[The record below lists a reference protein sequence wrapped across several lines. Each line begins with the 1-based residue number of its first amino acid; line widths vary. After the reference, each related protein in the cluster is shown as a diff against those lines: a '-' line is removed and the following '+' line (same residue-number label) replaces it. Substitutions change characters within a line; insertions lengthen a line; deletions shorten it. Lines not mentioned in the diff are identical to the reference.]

1 MEILRKFV
9 ILIAVGLIL
18 LYVFTPEPMIRL
30 AFGLVFMVT
39 FLYFFNEFETSDKKA
54 KSFERELNRL
64 TKICDEL
71 DENAKLIVKTD
82 LQLSKTQEE
91 LDKKIHGLY
100 VLHELGKKINAAL
113 GTEQLFELILE
124 TLTDQLGFEK
134 ALIFVKKGEKDACA
148 QRALTESPEE
158 KFDFPRLWECVH
170 EEVVVNNK
178 SLFASDI
185 LRETSPLTNKVAAL
199 LNAISFVIVPIALK
213 DTTLG
218 FLGIANSPP
227 YSLLDNSDAEI
238 LATMASEIGVAI
250 DNITL
255 YEEIKKSHQLLE
267 EKVKERT
274 QELAP
279 RNEELK
285 KLNQMKS
292 DFVSTVSHE
301 LRTPLTS
308 IKGYATMLLE
318 NKFGEVTRT
327 QKESLAKINKHSD
340 YLTKLVSDLL
350 DIARIESKRVDMVF
364 KKVDF
369 RDIITTIV
377 EMVQP
382 QLKEK
387 DITLALR
394 VPKEA
399 VTIELDPDYMERVM
413 INLLSNA
420 IKFTPPDG
428 TITITA
434 SANEKTLSV
443 SVQDTGMGI
452 SKEDLSHLFEQF
464 FRADNPI
471 NRKHKGTGLGLSL
484 TKNIVESHGGTIDVK
499 SELGHGSCF
508 TFSMPRTQRAKKTAS
523 PLADL

>member
-1 MEILRKFV
+1 
-9 ILIAVGLIL
+9 
-18 LYVFTPEPMIRL
+18 
-30 AFGLVFMVT
+30 
-39 FLYFFNEFETSDKKA
+39 
-54 KSFERELNRL
+54 
-64 TKICDEL
+64 
-71 DENAKLIVKTD
+71 
-82 LQLSKTQEE
+82 
-91 LDKKIHGLY
+91 
-100 VLHELGKKINAAL
+100 
-113 GTEQLFELILE
+113 
-124 TLTDQLGFEK
+124 
-134 ALIFVKKGEKDACA
+134 
-148 QRALTESPEE
+148 
-158 KFDFPRLWECVH
+158 
-170 EEVVVNNK
+170 
-178 SLFASDI
+178 
-185 LRETSPLTNKVAAL
+185 
-199 LNAISFVIVPIALK
+199 
-213 DTTLG
+213 
-218 FLGIANSPP
+218 
-227 YSLLDNSDAEI
+227 
-238 LATMASEIGVAI
+238 
-250 DNITL
+250 
-255 YEEIKKSHQLLE
+255 
-267 EKVKERT
+267 
-274 QELAP
+274 
-279 RNEELK
+279 
-285 KLNQMKS
+285 
-292 DFVSTVSHE
+292 
-301 LRTPLTS
+301 
-308 IKGYATMLLE
+308 
-318 NKFGEVTRT
+318 
-327 QKESLAKINKHSD
+327 
-340 YLTKLVSDLL
+340 
-350 DIARIESKRVDMVF
+350 
-364 KKVDF
+364 VDF